1 MIPLNNSTQQCMG
14 LVFSNSMIIE
24 NQVMFIP
31 LVMGALFMLTGL
43 ILLNFPPKKIN
54 WLYGYRTPRSMK
66 NQETWNF
73 AQSYSAKEMI
83 RLGGLLLLVSG
94 AGLFYQP
101 KANNSTVVGLGLMI
115 IVAVIL
121 IIRVEI
127 AIKNRFD
134 KKKRA
139 Q

>member
-1 MIPLNNSTQQCMG
+1 MN
-14 LVFSNSMIIE
+14 IE

-31 LVMGALFMLTGL
+31 LVTGPIFMLTGL
-43 ILLNFPPKKIN
+43 ILLKFPPKKIN
-54 WLYGYRTPRSMK
+54 WFYGYRTPRSMK
-66 NQETWNF
+66 NQERWDF

-83 RLGGLLLLVSG
+83 KLGGLLLLSSS
-94 AGLFYQP
+94 AGLIYQP
-101 KANNSTVVGLGLMI
+101 KPNISTIVGLGLMI

-121 IIRVEI
+121 IVRVEN

-134 KKKRA
+134 KIKGE